1 VLFPLLCQA
10 QTRMLALPMARELL
24 AAGGLREESTPL
36 PLSALATAAP
46 LGREQLGPLSSLSPL
61 AAGRG

>member
-1 VLFPLLCQA
+1 
-10 QTRMLALPMARELL
+10 MLALPMARELL